1 MKAHRMKHVPT
12 GLYYQPI
19 RHMGSNLSKN
29 GKVYL
34 TESHGVKSNDNKFFV
49 YSYCYCKVIT
59 QTKDKLDWVKSYS
72 SSELKAVTNINDWIK
87 EEVK

>member
-1 MKAHRMKHVPT
+1 MMPYRMKHIPT

-19 RHMGSNLSKN
+19 RHRGSNLSKN

-34 TESHGVKSNDNKFFV
+34 TESHGIKSHNHKFYV
-49 YSYCYCKVIT
+49 YSFCDCAVVK
-59 QTKDKLDWVKSYS
+59 QTRDKLDWVKSYPG
-72 SSELKAVTNINDWIK
+72 SELRAETNISDWVK